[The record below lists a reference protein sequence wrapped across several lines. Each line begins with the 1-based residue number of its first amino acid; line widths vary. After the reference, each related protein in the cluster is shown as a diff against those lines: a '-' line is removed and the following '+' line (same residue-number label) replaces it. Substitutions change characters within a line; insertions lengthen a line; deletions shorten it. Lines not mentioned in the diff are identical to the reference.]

1 MKIGHEDKHWIWEG
15 ENFPHF
21 VYRDVPLESLYYKFG
36 QLKMLEALLDRE
48 SYGDLTLDTLVEE
61 AVSTSAIEGEMLQ
74 RSSVRSSINK
84 ILKLGLEDDYSY
96 TRQSDALVEVLL
108 DARNNPEP
116 MSRER
121 LLSRHQVLFAHGGG
135 LREIEVGVFR
145 SDEEAMQIVSG
156 PWHREKVHYIAPPAD
171 KVEKL
176 MDNFLFWLNGDQN
189 MDPVYKAI
197 VAHLYFVL
205 IHPFDDGNGRIA
217 RAITDY
223 ILAKTNL
230 ANGNFYSMS
239 TMIYRRRKAYYEVL
253 DKVCINVDQDITVW
267 MEWFVDLLEASIEDT
282 LTKAE
287 AVKTK
292 ARFWDRHK
300 ETRLNQRQKKVI
312 LRMLASLPERFEG
325 GMRVKKYMSIT
336 KTTRITASRDLADLV
351 EKGVM
356 RSFGKGRGRYFE
368 LDLDFDTQ

>member
-1 MKIGHEDKHWIWEG
+1 MQLNHEDKHWIWEG

-21 VYRDVPLESLYYKFG
+21 VYRNVPLESLYYKFG

-108 DARNNPEP
+108 DAKSNPAP

-121 LLSRHQVLFAHGGG
+121 LLAWHRVLFAHGGG
-135 LREIEVGVFR
+135 LKEMDVGTFR
-145 SDEEAMQIVSG
+145 SDREAMQIISG
-156 PWHREKVHYIAPPAD
+156 PWHREKVHYVAPLVD
-171 KVEKL
+171 EVEKL
-176 MDNFLFWLNGDQN
+176 MDDFLLWLNGEQN

-223 ILAKTNL
+223 VLAKADL
-230 ANGNFYSMS
+230 ANGNFYSIS

-253 DKVCINVDQDITVW
+253 DRVCVSVDQDITVW
-267 MEWFVDLLEASIEDT
+267 VEWFVALLEASIDDT
-282 LTKAE
+282 LAKAE

-300 ETRLNQRQKKVI
+300 ETRLNQRQKKVVLKI
-312 LRMLASLPERFEG
+312 LASLPEKFEG
-325 GMRVKKYMSIT
+325 GMRVNKYMSIT

-351 EKGVM
+351 RKGVM

-368 LDLDFDTQ
+368 LNLEL